1 MKKKLVVLLCAAALS
16 GVLVACGNTSEVKDD
31 KNTSDVAVE
40 EVTTDE
46 AEVAEEVQD
55 TTDEV
60 EVDASDA
67 QDAVDSIYVGDW
79 HEKTAGRGSMNV
91 TSDGDTT
98 SFDVNWSSSASEATT
113 WTFSGKENEAGVI
126 YYSNG
131 LKSSVVYDE
140 DGNATTTVITEEGQ
154 GSVEVLEDGT
164 MIWTEDGEE
173 HEFVRD

>member
-1 MKKKLVVLLCAAALS
+1 MKRKLVVLLCATVLA
-16 GVLVACGNTSEVKDD
+16 GVLSACGNTSEVKDD
-31 KNTSDVAVE
+31 KNTTDVATE

-60 EVDASDA
+60 EVDASVA
-67 QDAVDSIYVGDW
+67 QDVVDSIYVGDW

-98 SFDVNWSSSASEATT
+98 SFDVNWSASASEATT

-126 YYSNG
+126 YFSNG

>member
-1 MKKKLVVLLCAAALS
+1 MKKKLVVLLCATVLA
-16 GVLVACGNTSEVKDD
+16 GVLAACGNTSEVKED
-31 KNTSDVAVE
+31 KNTSDVAKE

-46 AEVAEEVQD
+46 AKVETPDEQETPEAQD
-55 TTDEV
+55 TTSEDV
-60 EVDASDA
+60 
-67 QDAVDSIYVGDW
+67 VDSVYVGNW
-79 HEKTAGRGSMNV
+79 HEKIAGRGIMNV
-91 TSDGDTT
+91 TLDGDTT
-98 SFDVNWSSSASEATT
+98 YFDVAWSASASEATT

-140 DGNATTTVITEEGQ
+140 DGNETSTVITEEGQ